1 MRKKA
6 IILVAG
12 MGTRLKP
19 LTLNNHKCL
28 TKVNDKPI
36 LHNALDR
43 LKMIGVSEA
52 LLVVG
57 YLADKIR
64 EDIGDEFHG
73 LKIRYAENDVY
84 AATNTSFSLN
94 IGLENISEYDSLFV
108 LEGDVF
114 FSPGLLQRIDECEA
128 ANVTLLEKYQPNLDG
143 SFVEVDD
150 NGYVIDWIHKSV
162 RESGFTIEDKYKTIN
177 IHKFDREF
185 VADTLKMYVQ
195 KFCGIENGKAPLE
208 LAMQGIVRD
217 FPQAIYGLES
227 AGMKWFEIDDAGDLK
242 IAEEIFGEEP
252 K

>member
-36 LHNALDR
+36 LHNALEC
-43 LKMIGVSEA
+43 LKMVGVSEA

-64 EDIGDEFHG
+64 DDIGDEFHG
-73 LKIRYAENDVY
+73 LKIRYAENDDY
-84 AATNTSFSLN
+84 AATNTSCSLN
-94 IGLENISEYDSLFV
+94 IGLKNISEYDSLFV

-114 FSPGLLQRIDECEA
+114 FSPGLLKRIDDCKA

-143 SFVEVDD
+143 SFVKIDD
-150 NGYVIDWIHKSV
+150 NGYVTDWIHKSM
-162 RESGFTIEDKYKTIN
+162 RESDFTIEDKFKTIN

-185 VADTLKMYVQ
+185 VAHTLKMYVQ
-195 KFCGIENGKAPLE
+195 KFCDIENGKAPLE
-208 LAMQGIVRD
+208 SAMQGIVRD
-217 FPQAIYGLES
+217 FPQAVYGLGS
-227 AGMKWFEIDDAGDLK
+227 AGMKWFEIDDAADLK
-242 IAEEIFGEEP
+242 IAEEIFGKEP
-252 K
+252 E

>member
-1 MRKKA
+1 MIKKA

-36 LHNALDR
+36 LHNALEC
-43 LKMIGVSEA
+43 LKMVGVSEA

-64 EDIGDEFHG
+64 DDIGDEFHG
-73 LKIRYAENDVY
+73 LKIRYAENNGY
-84 AATNTSFSLN
+84 AATNTSCSLN
-94 IGLENISEYDSLFV
+94 IGLENISGYDSLFV

-114 FSPGLLQRIDECEA
+114 FSPGLLKRIDDCEA

-143 SFVEVDD
+143 SFVEIDD
-150 NGYVIDWIHKSV
+150 NGYVTDWIHKSM

-177 IHKFDREF
+177 IHKFDSEF
-185 VADTLKMYVQ
+185 AAKTLKAYVQ
-195 KFCGIENGKAPLE
+195 KLCDMEDGKAPLE
-208 LAMQGIVRD
+208 SAMRELVRD
-217 FPQAIYGLES
+217 FPQAVYGLES
-227 AGMKWFEIDDAGDLK
+227 AGMKWFEIDDESDLK
-242 IAEEIFGEEP
+242 IAEEIFGGQGE
-252 K
+252 